1 MDYRGLSVI
10 GVWVGAIGL
19 SAVFLLFDFTTDFI
33 MAMIV
38 ASLVLTV
45 YIVRLKPGGSI
56 SDEMTK
62 ITASLEDLGNR
73 LASLEKNV
81 NEINKLLED

>member
-10 GVWVGAIGL
+10 GVWLGTIGL
-19 SAVFLLFDFTTDFI
+19 SASFLFFDFTTEFV
-33 MAMIV
+33 MAMIMI
-38 ASLVLTV
+38 SLVLTV

-56 SDEMTK
+56 DEEIRK
-62 ITASLEDLGNR
+62 LIDGVEDLGAR
-73 LASLEKNV
+73 LTLLEKNV